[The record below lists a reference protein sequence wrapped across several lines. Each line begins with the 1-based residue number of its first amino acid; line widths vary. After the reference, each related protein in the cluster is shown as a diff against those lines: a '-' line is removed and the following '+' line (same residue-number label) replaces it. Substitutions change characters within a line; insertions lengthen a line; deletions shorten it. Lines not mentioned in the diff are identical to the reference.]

1 MKVAVRDAKSKLSM
15 FGDLAHN
22 GQTVVVCK
30 HGKPWFDLVPHATP
44 KRKITPLKS
53 VTPLIPEADA
63 VASVAQEDIPGW
75 I

>member
-15 FGDLAHN
+15 FGDMAHN
-22 GQTVVVCK
+22 GETIVICK

-44 KRKITPLKS
+44 KRKITALKGVS
-53 VTPLIPEADA
+53 PLIPVSAA
-63 VASVAQEDIPGW
+63 IAPMTQEDVSGW